1 MIDFHGKTALV
12 TGAAGGIGTVVCTLF
27 AELGATVIAC
37 DRNRPALDAFVAS
50 AKHRC
55 HPMVADITDA
65 PAVRAA
71 LDPAIAAAGTP
82 TVLVNNAGFS
92 KLERLEGATLAQ
104 WRSEVDGNLTG
115 AYIMVEAL
123 RPGMMAAGGGA
134 IVNVGSVNGLTALG
148 NPAYSAAKAGLENY
162 TKALA
167 VEFGR
172 YRIRANLVA
181 PGTVRTPIWDHRV
194 RKDPGVFDRLHRWY
208 PLGRIAE
215 PIDIARAIAFL
226 ASDAASFVTGASLVV
241 DGGLTAG
248 SPLLA
253 SEITLED
260 FGGRP
265 SRPGSQ

>member
-1 MIDFHGKTALV
+1 MIDFHGKTALI
-12 TGAAGGIGTVVCTLF
+12 TGAAGGIGTAVCTLF

-37 DRNRPALDAFVAS
+37 DRNRDALEAFVAT
-50 AKHRC
+50 AGHRF

-65 PAVRAA
+65 PTVRAA
-71 LDPAIAAAGTP
+71 LDAAIAAAGAP

-92 KLERLEGATLAQ
+92 TLERLEGATLEQ
-104 WRSEVDGNLTG
+104 WRSELDGNLTG

-123 RPGMMAAGGGA
+123 RPGMAAAGGGA

-172 YRIRANLVA
+172 HRIRANLVA
-181 PGTVRTPIWDHRV
+181 PGSVRTPIWDHRL
-194 RKDPGVFDRLHRWY
+194 RKNPRVFDRLHRWY

-226 ASDAASFVTGASLVV
+226 ASDAAGFITGASLVV

-248 SPLLA
+248 NPLLA

-260 FGGRP
+260 IGEQA
-265 SRPGSQ
+265 SEPGST